1 MREFDKEGTVVGV
14 PYQGIMEESSTAK
27 YPIGTLYETFG
38 KRFRYC
44 KAYEAITHPHRG
56 GYAAQAASWTAGTM
70 SMGSD
75 STTVTG
81 IAGDTKVSI
90 YTGTDYDLAHAVDYF
105 QGGMLCLFTATEI
118 QQHRIIGN
126 DASYTGTLANDTF
139 NAYIEP
145 GLLVARTS
153 VACDIMSS
161 PYAFVG
167 DSGSVGTGAS
177 VVCVPQI
184 AVTSTYY
191 FWGQTKGPCFV
202 TPDIE
207 WTTASTR
214 MAEFNADGTI
224 GASTG
229 VALQNAG
236 FVIYDN
242 AADADSYVMLMLE

>member
-14 PYQGIMEESSTAK
+14 PYQGIMEESATAK

-44 KAYEAITHPHRG
+44 KAYEAITLAHRG
-56 GYAAQAASWTAGTM
+56 CPAMQPASWTAGVM

-75 STTVTG
+75 QTTVTG

-90 YTGTDYDLAHAVDYF
+90 YTGIDYDIAHAVDYF
-105 QGGMLCLFTATEI
+105 QGGMLTLFTGTTVE
-118 QQHRIIGN
+118 QHRIIGN
-126 DASYTGTLANDTF
+126 DASYTGTLTNDTF
-139 NAYIEP
+139 DAYIEP
-145 GLLVARTS
+145 GLRIARTS
-153 VACDIMSS
+153 VPCDIMSS

-167 DSGSVGTGAS
+167 ASGSVGTGYS

-184 AVTSTYY
+184 VITSTYY

-202 TPDIE
+202 TPFAE

-214 MAEFNADGTI
+214 EAEWNADGTI
-224 GASTG
+224 KAGAG
-229 VALQNAG
+229 VALQRAG

-242 AADADSYVMLMLE
+242 GTDADSYVMLMLE

>member
-14 PYQGIMEESSTAK
+14 PYQGIMEESATAK

-56 GYAAQAASWTAGTM
+56 SYAAQPASWTAGVM

-81 IAGDTKVSI
+81 IAGDTQVTI
-90 YTGTDYDLAHAVDYF
+90 FTGADYDIAHAVDYF
-105 QGGMLCLFTATEI
+105 QGGMLTLFTGTTVE
-118 QQHRIIGN
+118 QHRIIGN
-126 DASYTGTLANDTF
+126 DVSHTSNTYF
-139 NAYIEP
+139 EAYIEP
-145 GLLVARTS
+145 GLRIARDG
-153 VACDIMSS
+153 VACDVMSS

-167 DSGSVGTGAS
+167 ASGSVGTGYS

-202 TPDIE
+202 TPSVE

-214 MAEFNADGTI
+214 EAEWHTDGTI
-224 GASTG
+224 KAGLG
-229 VALQNAG
+229 VALQRAG
-236 FVIYDN
+236 FVIYAN